1 MRLPDLRCDVWSRSS
16 SWGSWRPLAATGHP
30 TTGRAASSDANC
42 GPREV
47 AVGQPEFEDDV
58 APLDIAEVA
67 QPLSKRVE
75 YRRLIAVRG
84 CQDADAGD
92 FGRVRSGVRSSAA
105 NPPMMTM
112 RRFIR

>member
-1 MRLPDLRCDVWSRSS
+1 MATIGVVRVAPASTFKPASDTITSTGINQLLR
-16 SWGSWRPLAATGHP
+16 HP
-30 TTGRAASSDANC
+30 REEV
-42 GPREV
+42 EV

-84 CQDADAGD
+84 CEDADAGELHRLLRARRERP
-92 FGRVRSGVRSSAA
+92 GPRHARSEEC
-105 NPPMMTM
+105 
-112 RRFIR
+112 RRA